1 MKLCT
6 LLTFSLVLGLSENAH
21 ADVNPVESKAQTN
34 AVQQVNPQTV
44 DATEA
49 SSTSKITEQA
59 EHRHDVLKTQFLG
72 KRPYME
78 TKAK

>member
-6 LLTFSLVLGLSENAH
+6 LLTFSLVLVLSANAH

>member
-6 LLTFSLVLGLSENAH
+6 LLTFSLVLVLSANAH
-21 ADVNPVESKAQTN
+21 ADVNPVESKAKTN
-34 AVQQVNPQTV
+34 AVQRVNSKAA
-44 DATEA
+44 DATDA
-49 SSTSKITEQA
+49 SNTSKTTEQV